1 MKMKR
6 KKVLNKG
13 VVLVTTVLVMSLVLV
28 AVSLALFLTSKSIR
42 ITGAEYR
49 SYTSFEAAEGG
60 IDRGLLTIHNAFL
73 MGERVDSIFSLS
85 ISRYNVQVHPEFLAT
100 APQPGGALEFAVG
113 YLGLGVAAARG
124 GAMNV
129 YALTSTSSRPR
140 GEFTSLET
148 IIRKVIGIAGR

>member
-1 MKMKR
+1 MKI
-6 KKVLNKG
+6 NSG
-13 VVLVTTVLVMSLVLV
+13 VVLVTTVLVMSLILV
-28 AVSLALFLTSKSIR
+28 AVSVALFLTSKSIR

-60 IDRGLLTIHNAFL
+60 IDRGLQTIHNAFI
-73 MGERVDSIFSLS
+73 MGERLDTTFSIN
-85 ISRYNVQVHPEFLAT
+85 ISRYNVQIHPEFLAT

-113 YLGLGVAAARG
+113 YLGLGLAASRG

-129 YALTSTSSRPR
+129 YALTSTAARTR

>member
-1 MKMKR
+1 MK
-6 KKVLNKG
+6 KG
-13 VVLVTTVLVMSLVLV
+13 VVLVATVLVMSLVLV
-28 AVSLALFLTSKSIR
+28 AVSVALFLTSKSIK

-60 IDRGLLTIHNAFL
+60 IEKGLKTIHDAFF
-73 MGERVDSIFSLS
+73 MGERVDSTFSHQ
-85 ISRYNVQVHPEFLAT
+85 ISRYNVEIHPEFLAT
-100 APQPGGALEFAVG
+100 APQPGGAIEFALG
-113 YLGLGVAAARG
+113 YLGLGVAASRG

-129 YALTSTSSRPR
+129 YALTSTSSRTR